1 MPEYGKIQK
10 PDVKPPLHRSTNN
23 KVLAGVCGGL
33 KESGYGSANFW
44 RGLFIVSNFL
54 VPSSGTI
61 VYIIMALT
69 IKTLGSQSATEPK
82 DTQVNNKN
90 EPPEL
95 PVGAIY
101 SMKGAGE
108 QLVVYPEK
116 VTITPLGVLGF
127 LTKGISGTKSIYF
140 KTITG
145 IEFREAGAVFS
156 GFITF
161 TIPGANEMNAGIFKA
176 ASDENTFMF
185 AGADKNALANTIKE
199 YIEKKLDLTKSQSNS
214 DKGDISVELEK
225 FARLKEQGVITE
237 DEFVAAKK
245 KLLGL

>member
-95 PVGAIY
+95 PLGAIY
-101 SMKGAGE
+101 SMKGVQDE
-108 QLVVYPEK
+108 LVVYSDK
-116 VTITPLGVLGF
+116 LTISPKGVLAF
-127 LTKGISGTKSIYF
+127 FNKGISGTKTIYYRN
-140 KTITG
+140 ISG
-145 IEFREAGAVFS
+145 VEFREAGAVFS
-156 GFITF
+156 GFMTF
-161 TIPGANEMNAGIFKA
+161 TIPGAVEQNSGIFKA
-176 ASDENTFMF
+176 TKDENTFMF
-185 AGADKNALANTIKE
+185 AGVDKNALANTIKE
-199 YIEKKLDLTKSQSNS
+199 YVEKNLGLSTNQSNS